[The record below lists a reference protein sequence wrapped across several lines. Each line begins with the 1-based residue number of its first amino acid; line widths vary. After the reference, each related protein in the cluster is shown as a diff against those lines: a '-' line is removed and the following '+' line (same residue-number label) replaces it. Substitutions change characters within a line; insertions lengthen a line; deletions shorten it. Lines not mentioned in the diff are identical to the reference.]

1 MQDALAAGSPQHSLE
16 PARALQRAQK
26 HGQIGW
32 QGDFARGEEGAQ
44 HERHTSW
51 FRPRTGTGRGR
62 GPRSNP
68 IDSFVYKIST
78 AAFMYKIRL
87 DIYIIHD
94 QDDYLTSDSFMY
106 KSQVLL
112 RLTYGNT
119 ILDK

>member
-62 GPRSNP
+62 GCLRSNP
-68 IDSFVYKIST
+68 IDSFVYKIRLGVLRELPIGGQNADLGGVSVT
-78 AAFMYKIRL
+78 SFGEGVHHVAPAFPEN
-87 DIYIIHD
+87 
-94 QDDYLTSDSFMY
+94 S
-106 KSQVLL
+106 
-112 RLTYGNT
+112 
-119 ILDK
+119 